1 MVGIGLDLIFQN
13 DRQEYEIL
21 HMCEHDH
28 CHCEDGIVKSA
39 IRHTISITIFIFII
53 TLLLN
58 AFIAIVGED
67 TISHFVLNKPI
78 LGPMIAALIGL
89 VPNCA
94 ASVMIAKLYIEQMIS
109 AGSMI
114 AGLLVGAGVGLLVL
128 VKENRN
134 RKENVKI
141 ISILYFTG
149 VIFGI
154 GLELLGLTLCR

>member
-1 MVGIGLDLIFQN
+1 MGIILDLIFQSTK
-13 DRQEYEIL
+13 QEHEIS

-39 IRHTISITIFIFII
+39 IRHTVSITIFIFII
-53 TLLLN
+53 TLFLN
-58 AFIAIVGED
+58 AFITIVGED
-67 TISHFVLNKPI
+67 TISHFVFNKPI
-78 LGPMIAALIGL
+78 LGPIISGLIGL
-89 VPNCA
+89 IPNCA
-94 ASVMIAKLYIEQMIS
+94 SSVMIAQLYIEQVIS
-109 AGSMI
+109 AGTMI

-134 RKENVKI
+134 RTENLKI

-154 GLELLGLTLCR
+154 GLELLGLTL